1 MGTWDTS
8 IESSDTYLDVYSA
21 FMERYNSGDEPRQ
34 ITQDFLSEYSDYFN
48 DTDDK
53 NNALFGL
60 GKAQWET
67 KTLDKETFEK
77 IKEVINSGGDLELW
91 KELGATDDLIKKRKD
106 RLNKFLKTIS
116 TEREKPKKR
125 IKKKFEFEKIEIIK
139 LVSPDKR
146 KTLDIGEEFGDKKYI
161 HTSGLLM
168 WDDGGGSILYFNQPN
183 QTISAQ
189 WIDNGT
195 LEITHDKNIVFSK
208 KDEKAFYMGDE
219 VIIKYRLK

>member
-8 IESSDTYLDVYSA
+8 IENNDTYLDVHSA
-21 FMERYNSGDEPRQ
+21 FMERYHSGDEPRK
-34 ITQDFLSEYSDYFN
+34 ITQDILSKYSEYFN

-60 GKAQWET
+60 AKAQWET
-67 KTLDKETFEK
+67 KALDKETFEK
-77 IKEVINSGGDLELW
+77 VKDVIDNGSDLKLW

-106 RLNKFLKTIS
+106 TLNKFLETIS
-116 TEREKPKKR
+116 TEREEAKRR
-125 IKKKFEFEKIEIIK
+125 IKKKFEFEKREILK
-139 LVSPDKR
+139 LISPDKK

-168 WDDGGGSILYFNQPN
+168 WDNGGGSILYFSPSNQN
-183 QTISAQ
+183 ISAQ
-189 WIDNGT
+189 WINNAI

-208 KDEKAFYMGDE
+208 KEEKLFFMGDE
-219 VIIKYRLK
+219 VIIKYRVK